1 MLSIKSM
8 IFGYIFYNLSPDYLF
23 YLIYYLF
30 KIKKYII
37 TGDKELTNSIMK
49 KITNHIFYTEISH
62 SNGRNQPSGFFI
74 GKKYYGYID
83 IKEGTTITMYT
94 KEKTYQSL
102 MEQENQDTKDKDKD
116 IKDKDIKD
124 KDIKYT
130 HKDKDKVKVF
140 ETIRKPKI
148 NVYIRKGTY
157 RNLYY
162 NSIRLDLSH
171 IHPIGDQQHVIDS
184 IKIHYTKNKRASIF
198 IHGVSGAGKSTI
210 GYLLAKELNATYC
223 HTFNPTDPGDYL
235 SNLMVDI
242 RSDDDPVVVV
252 IEEVD
257 VLIKKINNGFEKNDE
272 IPIEIHN
279 KTTWNNFMD
288 DLIFYKII
296 LIFTSNTSKEELD
309 KIDSAYLRKGRID
322 EYFYMDT
329 PIQDKL

>member
-1 MLSIKSM
+1 MV
-8 IFGYIFYNLSPDYLF
+8 FGYIFYNFSPDYLF
-23 YLIYYLF
+23 YLIYYFF

-49 KITNHIFYTEISH
+49 KITNHIFYTEVSYI
-62 SNGRNQPSGFFI
+62 NGRNQPSGFFV
-74 GKKYYGYID
+74 GKQYYGYIE
-83 IKEGTTITMYT
+83 IKEDTTITLYT
-94 KEKTYQSL
+94 KEETYQSL
-102 MEQENQDTKDKDKD
+102 MQQEYKEINHIEPFQTN
-116 IKDKDIKD
+116 
-124 KDIKYT
+124 
-130 HKDKDKVKVF
+130 
-140 ETIRKPKI
+140 KPNKI

-162 NSIRLDLSH
+162 NCMRLDLSH
-171 IHPIGDQQHVIDS
+171 IHPIGQQQQVIDS
-184 IKIHYTKNKRASIF
+184 IKTHYTKNERASIF

-242 RSDDDPVVVV
+242 RSDDDPVVIV
-252 IEEVD
+252 IEEID
-257 VLIKKINNGFEKNDE
+257 VLMKKIDKGIEKNDE

-296 LIFTSNTSKEELD
+296 LIFTSNTSKEDLD
-309 KIDSAYLRKGRID
+309 KIDPSYLRKGRID
-322 EYFYMDT
+322 EYFYMDK
-329 PIQDKL
+329 PIHQEN

>member
-1 MLSIKSM
+1 MLSIRSM
-8 IFGYIFYNLSPDYLF
+8 IFGYIFYNLTPDYLF
-23 YLIYYLF
+23 YLIYYFF

-49 KITNHIFYTEISH
+49 KITNHIFYTEVSYL
-62 SNGRNQPSGFFI
+62 NGRNQPSGFFV
-74 GKKYYGYID
+74 GKQYYGYIE
-83 IKEGTTITMYT
+83 IKDDTTITLYT
-94 KEKTYQSL
+94 KEVTYQSL
-102 MEQENQDTKDKDKD
+102 MEQEYKE
-116 IKDKDIKD
+116 IKDLEPFQ
-124 KDIKYT
+124 T
-130 HKDKDKVKVF
+130 N
-140 ETIRKPKI
+140 KPNKI

-162 NSIRLDLSH
+162 NCMRLDLSH
-171 IHPIGDQQHVIDS
+171 IHPIGQQQQVIDS
-184 IKIHYTKNKRASIF
+184 IKTHYTKNERASIF

-242 RSDDDPVVVV
+242 KSEDDPVVIV

-257 VLIKKINNGFEKNDE
+257 VLIKKIDKGIEKNDE

-309 KIDSAYLRKGRID
+309 KIDPSYLRKGRID
-322 EYFYMDT
+322 EYFYMDV
-329 PIQDKL
+329 PIHQIEN

>member
-1 MLSIKSM
+1 MLSIRSM
-8 IFGYIFYNLSPDYLF
+8 VFGYIFYNLSPDYLF
-23 YLIYYLF
+23 YLIYYFF

-49 KITNHIFYTEISH
+49 KITNHIFYTEVSYL
-62 SNGRNQPSGFFI
+62 NGRNQPSGFFI
-74 GKKYYGYID
+74 GKQYYGYIE
-83 IKEGTTITMYT
+83 IKEDTTIILYT
-94 KEKTYQSL
+94 KEVTYQSL
-102 MEQENQDTKDKDKD
+102 MEQEYKE
-116 IKDKDIKD
+116 IKDLEIFQTNKTNK
-124 KDIKYT
+124 T
-130 HKDKDKVKVF
+130 
-140 ETIRKPKI
+140 KPNKI

-162 NSIRLDLSH
+162 NCMRLDLSH
-171 IHPIGDQQHVIDS
+171 IHPIGQQQQVIDS
-184 IKIHYTKNKRASIF
+184 IKTQYTKNERASIF

-242 RSDDDPVVVV
+242 RSNEDPVVIV

-257 VLIKKINNGFEKNDE
+257 VLIKKIDKGIEKNDE

-309 KIDSAYLRKGRID
+309 KIDSSYLRKGRID
-322 EYFYMDT
+322 EYFYMDV
-329 PIQDKL
+329 PIHQLEN